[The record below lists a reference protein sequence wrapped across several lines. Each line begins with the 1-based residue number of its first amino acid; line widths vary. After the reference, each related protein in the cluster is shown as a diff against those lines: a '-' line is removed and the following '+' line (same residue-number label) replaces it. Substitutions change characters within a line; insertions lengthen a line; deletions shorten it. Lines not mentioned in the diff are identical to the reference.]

1 MEKAERDKQ
10 LKYNTPEVVEWTK
23 AKYGRETSVEV
34 CGLIL
39 DWRGAWAKKSW
50 KTLSRNGFNSG
61 FMETLSFKVLRLS
74 KWIHS
79 CIYSR
84 TDDNE

>member
-1 MEKAERDKQ
+1 MLLRKKIHLAALTESSYWHKVKEKAG
-10 LKYNTPEVVEWTK
+10 
-23 AKYGRETSVEV
+23 ASAEV

-74 KWIHS
+74 KWIHR

-84 TDDNE
+84 TDA